1 MNINATLIGQ
11 MITFGLFVLITMKYI
26 WPPLMSALEERQGK
40 IADGLAAA
48 ERGQRELE
56 LAQHKS
62 TDVLREAKIQA
73 SEIIEKANHRASQ
86 IVEAAKD
93 KAREEGKRL
102 YNIAQEDIAS
112 EVNQAKQVLRKQ
124 VATIAIS
131 GAERILKHNIDQA
144 VNSSLIN
151 DLIEEL

>member
-1 MNINATLIGQ
+1 VNINATLIGQ